1 MNNNPM
7 DDLFASE
14 TMPPCAFIIKQ
25 LEVYNWGPF
34 SGRACAH
41 IDPQGTSIIGPT
53 GSGKTTLVD
62 ALMTLI
68 TAQPRYNLAS
78 TGGHESDRDLLSYI
92 RGVSGA
98 GNNSGDNSHVART
111 DKTTTAISALF
122 SNGSTCV
129 RIGALFWLEGSSSA
143 SADLKR
149 LWCFTE
155 RDDQSLSSWL
165 ELHHEGGARALKQ
178 KARETSGLQ
187 VFDSKKSYL
196 AQLRRFFEVGENAF
210 TLLNRAAGLK
220 QLNSIDEVFR
230 ELVLDDRSAFNR
242 ASEVANEFDDLASI
256 HSELQIA
263 RRQQQSLLPIE
274 QTNQRYQ
281 ATQQKHATQR
291 TVLQALPIW
300 FATHGYQLWKEQEQ
314 ALHNEIE
321 RQKIQVA
328 EQQQAAEN
336 LQDRANILR
345 DSYLQ
350 AGGASIEQLHR
361 QIETQQ
367 ALTQTRQ
374 RNATQYQRMARQL
387 ELDDNLSASA
397 LYANQ
402 QQVKTHQ
409 QRLESQQQTLEND
422 SLQWGAKLVKQQSQ
436 AASLS
441 EELSSIRARPGS
453 NIPARYQDFRA
464 ELASALTQPE
474 TDLPFVAEL
483 IETRP
488 EEQPWRG
495 AIERAIGGHRLRI
508 LVPEA
513 QMKAALE
520 WVNQRDNRL
529 HVRLLEASA
538 PDQPAQFMSDG
549 FTRKLNFK
557 THPHRESLKHFLAS
571 IDRHCVASAEALR
584 GIEHGMTAQGLM
596 SGKRGRFEKQ
606 DQQPLHK
613 GWMTGFDNK
622 DRLAALTAELAETE
636 TEQHNC
642 QQQYNQ
648 VKRAQDTLKDELRL
662 LESLAQLEFSEI
674 DLPGAEADQ
683 QQLQQQLDALTD
695 PDSSTARAQRQ
706 YEDAKQALEAT
717 QQQINELLKQQGR
730 LDTRYKEA
738 RRYKIAAKHRL
749 GDGLSD
755 SQQALADSHL
765 KLPDATQLEQ
775 FDQLERAEYS
785 RIETACTELDQKL
798 STLQQQ
804 LIRQMAA
811 AKREDTGALAET
823 GTELQDI
830 PDYLERLRL
839 LNEEALPEKLRRF
852 LDYLNQSSD
861 QGVTQL
867 LAEVSNEVTLIEER
881 IADLNQTLKRVDFQP
896 GRYLQLMPQHVV
908 HESLRTLQQAQRHLR
923 ATALKDDQGESHY
936 RALENIVQLL
946 RHASDNRRTLGA
958 RALLD
963 PRYRLQF
970 AVSVLDRQDDHVIE
984 IRTGSQ
990 GGSGGEKEIIA
1001 SYILTASLSY
1011 ALCPEGLSRP
1021 LFGTIVLDEAFSKS
1035 SQAVAGRI
1043 IAALHEFGLHPLF
1056 VTPNKEMQLLRAH
1069 TRSAILVH
1077 RKGLQSTLTSLSW
1090 EEVTAQ
1096 ARKVRETL

>member
-1 MNNNPM
+1 MNNNLM

-14 TMPPCAFIIKQ
+14 ALPPCAFIIKQ

-111 DKTTTAISALF
+111 GKTTTAISALF

-165 ELHHEGGARALKQ
+165 ELHHESGARALKQ

-187 VFDSKKSYL
+187 IFDSKKSYL

-281 ATQQKHATQR
+281 TTQQKHATQR
-291 TVLQALPIW
+291 AVLQTLPIW

-321 RQKIQVA
+321 HQKTQVA
-328 EQQQAAEN
+328 EQQQAAEH
-336 LQDRANILR
+336 LQNRVNTLR

-350 AGGASIEQLHR
+350 AGGASIEQLR
-361 QIETQQ
+361 KQIATQQ

-387 ELDDNLSASA
+387 ELDDSLSASA

-402 QQVKTHQ
+402 QQIKTHQ

-422 SLQWGAKLVKQQSQ
+422 SLQWGAKLVEQQSQ
-436 AASLS
+436 AASLC

-483 IETRP
+483 IETKQ

-513 QMKAALE
+513 QMNAALK
-520 WVNQRDNRL
+520 WVNQRDNHL

-557 THPHRESLKHFLAS
+557 AHPHREPLKHFLAS

-584 GIEHGMTAQGLM
+584 DIEHGMTAQGLM

-636 TEQHNC
+636 TEQRNC

-683 QQLQQQLDALTD
+683 QQLQQQLDGLTD

-706 YEDAKQALEAT
+706 YEDAKQSLATT
-717 QQQINELLKQQGR
+717 QQQINELLRQQGR
-730 LDTRYKEA
+730 LDSRYKEA
-738 RRYKIAAKHRL
+738 RRYKVAAKQRI

-765 KLPDATQLEQ
+765 ELPDAAQLEQ

-785 RIETACTELDQKL
+785 RIETACAELDRKR

-896 GRYLQLMPQHVV
+896 GRYLQLVPQHVV

-923 ATALKDDQGESHY
+923 AAALKDDQGESHY

-1090 EEVTAQ
+1090 EEVTTQ
-1096 ARKVRETL
+1096 ARKVREAL